1 MLVSGEAGIGKSR
14 LVAQLLKEAEG
25 KIPVRYFAAPHQQG
39 MPLQPVLQQMERDS
53 RMHPSDGPPQRIE
66 KLRAILPDLRPVDFA
81 LVAEQMSLQG
91 HGLAAIPPMPPQR
104 RRERLLPALTEGLAA
119 TTRLRPV
126 LMVLEDA
133 HWADPTTRKLLALW
147 MERVP
152 TLRVLAV
159 ITARPEFVPAWL
171 GAPGV
176 ERLTLM
182 PLAEA
187 EAAELVR
194 GIARDVPLPPAI
206 ARDILRRADGVPLF
220 LEELTRAVTEQIAQ
234 AGGIEGLVPR
244 RTTERASVPVSLH
257 ASLLARLDRL
267 GRGAAGGRGRLG
279 HRPRIRRGAA
289 GPGAGARGR
298 GPRPHAGAAGG
309 VTRAATSGRGRRR
322 DLPVQPCADSGC
334 RARHAAARALP
345 VAACPGR
352 RHHRGTLPGECRGAA
367 AGHRTSPHRGDA
379 ARAGGGL
386 VAARARSRRCVAAR
400 WRKPWSSSAA
410 ASPCCRRCPKARRM
424 HRPSSTCSCWPAMRC
439 SACAATARWRP
450 ARPMTAP
457 AIWPRRC
464 RASRSCATPC
474 MANGAMPGCVA
485 ISAWRWNGRRRCC
498 SRPARAS
505 PMAAWPSPG
514 ARWAIRNSSSAA
526 SPKRW
531 KAWNAVSTTTP
542 GPNATGATGLPCR
555 RR

>member
-1 MLVSGEAGIGKSR
+1 MLVYFGYPVAQENDAECAVRAALGILDAVAALPLRSGQRLAVRIGISTGLVVVADVADTGDPRNLDIFGETPNLAARLQALAEPGTALLSDSVRRQVGALFDIRDLGLHPMKGWPDPVPVWQVLGVSRSPDRFAARAAGSVLPMLGRSAALDRLLALWHSAQAGEGRAVLVSGEAGIGKSR
-14 LVAQLLKEAEG
+14 LIAQLLKEAEG

-66 KLRAILPDLRPVDFA
+66 KLRAIMPDLRPVDFA

-104 RRERLLPALTEGLAA
+104 RRERLLQALTEGLAA

-133 HWADPTTRKLLALW
+133 HWADPTTRELLALW

-234 AGGIEGLVPR
+234 AGSIEGLVPR

-267 GRGAAGGRGRLG
+267 GEARQVAEVASVIGREFDAALLGPVLEREAEALAPMLERLVDHACCNVG
-279 HRPRIRRGAA
+279 A
-289 GPGAGARGR
+289 GP
-298 GPRPHAGAAGG
+298 
-309 VTRAATSGRGRRR
+309 
-322 DLPVQPCADSGC
+322 
-334 RARHAAARALP
+334 AARP
-345 VAACPGR
+345 TG
-352 RHHRGTLPGECRGAA
+352 
-367 AGHRTSPHRGDA
+367 S
-379 ARAGGGL
+379 
-386 VAARARSRRCVAAR
+386 
-400 WRKPWSSSAA
+400 
-410 ASPCCRRCPKARRM
+410 
-424 HRPSSTCSCWPAMRC
+424 AMR
-439 SACAATARWRP
+439 
-450 ARPMTAP
+450 
-457 AIWPRRC
+457 
-464 RASRSCATPC
+464 
-474 MANGAMPGCVA
+474 
-485 ISAWRWNGRRRCC
+485 
-498 SRPARAS
+498 
-505 PMAAWPSPG
+505 
-514 ARWAIRNSSSAA
+514 
-526 SPKRW
+526 
-531 KAWNAVSTTTP
+531 
-542 GPNATGATGLPCR
+542 
-555 RR
+555 